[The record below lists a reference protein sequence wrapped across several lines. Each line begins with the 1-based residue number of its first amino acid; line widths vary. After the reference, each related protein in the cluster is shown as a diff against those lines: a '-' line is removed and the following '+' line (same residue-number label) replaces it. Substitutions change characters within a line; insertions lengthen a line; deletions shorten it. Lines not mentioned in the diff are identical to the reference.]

1 MISQSQKK
9 QLKALAN
16 NMDALYQIGKRE
28 LGEQQLIMLDKALE
42 ARELIKINVLKTVET
57 PLTEL
62 AIDLSMKLHAEVI
75 QVIGRIIVLYRKN
88 RKQTQITTA
97 LQKKQRNTEKF

>member
-1 MISQSQKK
+1 MLTQSQKK

-16 NMDALYQIGKRE
+16 NMDALYQIGKKE

-42 ARELIKINVLKTVET
+42 ARELIKITVLKTVET

-75 QVIGRIIVLYRKN
+75 QVIGRMIVLYRKN
-88 RKQTQITTA
+88 RKQTKIH
-97 LQKKQRNTEKF
+97 LGK

>member
-1 MISQSQKK
+1 MLTQSQKK

-16 NMDALYQIGKRE
+16 NMDALYQIGKKE

-42 ARELIKINVLKTVET
+42 ARELIKITVLKTVET

-75 QVIGRIIVLYRKN
+75 QVIGRMIVLYRKN
-88 RKQTQITTA
+88 RKQSKI
-97 LQKKQRNTEKF
+97 

>member
-1 MISQSQKK
+1 MLTQSQKK

-16 NMDALYQIGKRE
+16 NMDALYQIGKKE

-42 ARELIKINVLKTVET
+42 ARELIKITVLKTVET

-75 QVIGRIIVLYRKN
+75 QVIGRMIVLYRKN
-88 RKQTQITTA
+88 RKQPKI
-97 LQKKQRNTEKF
+97 LLGK

>member
-1 MISQSQKK
+1 MLTQSQKK

-16 NMDALYQIGKRE
+16 NMDALYQIGKKE

-42 ARELIKINVLKTVET
+42 ARELIKITVLKTVET

-75 QVIGRIIVLYRKN
+75 QVIGRMILLYRKN
-88 RKQTQITTA
+88 RKQPKIH
-97 LQKKQRNTEKF
+97 LGK